1 MIAPLS
7 SLQRWLLHLFRP
19 WIETLQLLEARKKPR
34 GERGQRFLD
43 RMAAGQKHFSAGP
56 VALRSRDLRGEDLA
70 DAFLADAD
78 LSDTDLRDIDF
89 AGADLDGA
97 ILTHADLRGA
107 NLEKANLTNARLLHA
122 HYDAHTRWPQGFDP
136 KRHGAIQDDGS

>member
-43 RMAAGQKHFSAGP
+43 RMAAGQRHFSAGP
-56 VALRSRDLRGEDLA
+56 VALRGRDLRGEDLA

-78 LSDTDLRDIDF
+78 LSDTDLRGIDF
-89 AGADLDGA
+89 AGADLGSA
-97 ILTHADLRGA
+97 NLTNADLRGT
-107 NLEKANLTNARLLHA
+107 NLEEANLTNARLLRA
-122 HYDAHTRWPQGFDP
+122 CYDTLTRWPPGFDP
-136 KRHGAIQDDGS
+136 RRHGAVRQE